1 MFFCFISIF
10 LVCSTLADLNC
21 LGRSFVHGL
30 HVFNQLDAGHSR
42 DNSAEHDVLTI
53 EESERSASRDVELGL
68 VSVFQIVSLA
78 HAQKSNFGV
87 LHVEAL
93 VRELAIV
100 ERCKGIRVLSLDL
113 THLDE
118 HAFDD
123 AVDFRLSVTH
133 EFSFLV
139 FELTAEC

>member
-1 MFFCFISIF
+1 M
-10 LVCSTLADLNC
+10 
-21 LGRSFVHGL
+21 
-30 HVFNQLDAGHSR
+30 
-42 DNSAEHDVLTI
+42 
-53 EESERSASRDVELGL
+53 
-68 VSVFQIVSLA
+68 FQIVSLA

-87 LHVEAL
+87 LHVEISKRLLKEAL

-100 ERCKGIRVLSLDL
+100 ERCEGIRVLSLDL